1 MEQSGMR
8 WSIAG
13 AQAVLAQRA
22 VVKNGDW
29 NDFFTY
35 YIDAERQ
42 RLYPTVY
49 HTDTSY
55 LKAA

>member
-1 MEQSGMR
+1 MR
-8 WSIAG
+8 WSIKG

-29 NDFFTY
+29 NNFFTY
-35 YIDAERQ
+35 YIDAERE

-49 HTDTSY
+49 ERTTAY
-55 LKAA
+55 QKAA

>member
-1 MEQSGMR
+1 MR
-8 WSIAG
+8 WSIHG

-29 NDFFTY
+29 RDFFTY
-35 YIDAERQ
+35 YIDAERE

-49 HTDTSY
+49 QRATAY
-55 LKAA
+55 QKAA